1 MRLSAPAVLAL
12 SVACASEPPPVDPG
26 ETLGLG
32 GAAGSGSSW
41 WSEQVGEGRCAN
53 LVPQDGWSAG
63 LDPDLLDAGDPYAD
77 IDAGLTQ
84 VVDALAGEQAFDAVP
99 ADLWIDGAVIS
110 NVGSSA
116 DAELWFADGLTVIP
130 TVDLTSGVAGARP
143 GDRVRF
149 HVNAVKKD
157 YGTDKIA
164 GIDSFEILERDQPIQ
179 VVGTVMACGSSAAA
193 IAGRRRHA
201 DLAGGQLGAHGGGR
215 HVESP
220 PLELDP
226 QFNRGLGRRPAD
238 SRFLRA
244 RSDRRSA
251 AASAVTCG
259 AAPRPAAG
267 TARTFPGGAVA
278 LGSRGCTAC

>member
-1 MRLSAPAVLAL
+1 MRLSAPAVFAL

-53 LVPQDGWSAG
+53 LVPRDGWSAG

-84 VVDALAGEQAFDAVP
+84 VVDALAGEQAFDAVA

-179 VVGTVMACGSSAAA
+179 VVQEDLDTVIANFRDYLHYNIYVVGEVVQYERACGGSASCYS
-193 IAGRRRHA
+193 
-201 DLAGGQLGAHGGGR
+201 LAGADDGAASTMTLRVSNSVPMAAGACVELIAPLG
-215 HVESP
+215 EFS
-220 PLELDP
+220 DSP
-226 QFNRGLGRRPAD
+226 QFNIAAPGGD
-238 SRFLRA
+238 SRWIRRFL
-244 RSDRRSA
+244 
-251 AASAVTCG
+251 
-259 AAPRPAAG
+259 
-267 TARTFPGGAVA
+267 
-278 LGSRGCTAC
+278 